1 MYPSGGQHFSVDFPD
16 VEEELIEAFEAGGF
30 LLNTMNQN
38 QNIMIALSVALLVLL
53 YTFDSNIGTYS
64 DAARYYLLGQSISM
78 GTGLTRIW
86 DATAPPDTISSP
98 GYPILI
104 ALLSM
109 ISGGSIL
116 LIKVVNGLFFLGL
129 IVLGYRLMIRLGMDH
144 IVVLPSILLLT
155 FNLHLVKHASLMMTE
170 LPYLFL
176 ATLSLFLLVR
186 SEHHEG
192 DIIDMNFILGIVF
205 ATTSFYFRPV
215 GATLLFAV
223 FFNELWH
230 KHRRRLL
237 ISVGFPFLAILPWI
251 LRSMNLE
258 GISNVDLFT
267 SAEAAYPRLIPAG
280 FIDYAVRLYKNI
292 WRIDSVE
299 LIKGFLPFL
308 RSAAEWHVIGGVLL
322 GTTVAG
328 IAVIGRKGIAHFR
341 VLIFGYVL
349 LNIGLILAVPYILRL
364 SRLFIPV
371 LPFIAVMFVN
381 GIHHLVHKLPAP
393 LLSRGVYL
401 LVIGII
407 ITGSA
412 INTSRLREDLTKP
425 LPPEFVRYH
434 KAAKWARDA
443 LPAYANVGTMFRER
457 FFLYGGRVT
466 SPLPITDDPYFF
478 TQLLSMQRVTHV
490 FKNEMIW
497 SLSSGYSI
505 GSAGALEP
513 AIEKY
518 PTAFEEV
525 FRSDEG
531 NTSIYRFISDSVMT
545 LPPKVGTDSELHIWY
560 IFN

>member
-1 MYPSGGQHFSVDFPD
+1 MYPSGGQHFSVDFLD
-16 VEEELIEAFEAGGF
+16 VVEELADAFEGDGF
-30 LLNTMNQN
+30 QLITMNQN
-38 QNIMIALSVALLVLL
+38 QNIVIALSVALLALL
-53 YTFDSNIGTYS
+53 YTFDPNIGTYS
-64 DAARYYLLGQSISM
+64 DPARYYLLGQSISM
-78 GTGLTRIW
+78 GTGLTSIW
-86 DATAPPDTISSP
+86 DAKAPPDTISSP
-98 GYPILI
+98 GFPILI

-116 LIKVVNGLFFLGL
+116 LIKVVNGLFFLAL
-129 IVLGYRLMIRLGMDH
+129 TVLGYRLMIRLGMDH

-186 SEHHEG
+186 SEHQEN
-192 DIIDMNFILGIVF
+192 DVIDMNFILGIVF
-205 ATTSFYFRPV
+205 AIASFYFRSV

-230 KHRRRLL
+230 KRWRRLL
-237 ISVGFPFLAILPWI
+237 ISVGLPLLAISPWI
-251 LRSMNLE
+251 LRSINLE
-258 GISNVDLFT
+258 GITNTELFT
-267 SAEAAYPRLIPAG
+267 SAETAYPQLIPAG
-280 FIDYAVRLYKNI
+280 FIDYTIRLYKNI
-292 WRIDSVE
+292 WYINSVG

-308 RSAAEWHVIGGVLL
+308 SSAAEWHVIVGVLL
-322 GTTVAG
+322 GTTVGGFA
-328 IAVIGRKGIAHFR
+328 IIGRKGIAHFR

-349 LNIGLILAVPYILRL
+349 LNIGLILAVPYIFML

-381 GIHHLVHKLPAP
+381 GVHHLVHKLPTP

-412 INTSRLREDLTKP
+412 INTSRLREELSKP
-425 LPPEFVRYH
+425 LPPGFVRYH
-434 KAAKWARDA
+434 KAAKWARDN
-443 LPAYANVGTMFRER
+443 LPVYANMGTMFGER

-466 SPLPITDDPYFF
+466 SSLPITDDPYFF
-478 TQLLSMQRVTHV
+478 TQLLSMQGVTHV
-490 FKNEMIW
+490 FKDEIVW

-505 GSAGALEP
+505 GSAVALEP

-531 NTSIYRFISDSVMT
+531 NTSIYRFIPDSVQKLIEGYET
-545 LPPKVGTDSELHIWY
+545 EIKR
-560 IFN
+560 